1 MALNIQTNVASL
13 EATRNVSRNQ
23 RALSTSYNK
32 LSSGFR
38 VNTAADD
45 AAGLAISESMKS
57 QIRSYTVAERN
68 AADGISMAQT
78 AEGALGE
85 VHDVLGRM
93 RELAMQAA
101 NGSLSSTDRDYLST
115 EFSSLQGEIQRIQAS
130 TKFNGNELISNAAAG
145 DVAFQVGLTSDSN
158 DQITVS
164 FNGLSGLDD
173 VINTGTTLLTGTDGT
188 NALTAL
194 DAIDTAIGVVSGA
207 RATFGAAMNKL
218 QVATNNIQT
227 MRLNITAANSRI
239 RDVDVAEESATM
251 AKNQVLS
258 QASISV
264 LAQANQLPQLA
275 FSLIGR

>member
-1 MALNIQTNVASL
+1 MGSF
-13 EATRNVSRNQ
+13 
-23 RALSTSYNK
+23 NK

-38 VNTAADD
+38 VNTASDD

-57 QIRSYTVAERN
+57 QIRSFTVAERN

-85 VHDVLGRM
+85 VHGVMGRM

-101 NGSLSSTDRDYLST
+101 NGSLSQTDRGYLNT
-115 EFSSLQGEIQRIQAS
+115 EFGLLSQEIDRIQGS
-130 TKFNGNELISNAAAG
+130 TKFNGNSLISNAAAA
-145 DVAFQVGLTSDSN
+145 DVTFQVGLNDDPN
-158 DQITVS
+158 DQIAVS
-164 FNGLSGLDD
+164 FNGLDLSG
-173 VINTGTTLLTGTDGT
+173 ITGATVDGADAT
-188 NALTAL
+188 NALAAL
-194 DAIDTAIGVVSGA
+194 SAIDQGIADVSAA
-207 RATFGAAMNKL
+207 RSNFGANMNKL
-218 QVATNNIQT
+218 EVATNNIQT
-227 MRLNITAANSRI
+227 MRLNLTAANSRI

-275 FSLIGR
+275 FGLIGR